1 MYVDMKLAKPAP
13 GTTSLDGLAQE
24 GRRAERDGYAAV
36 WSAESSGD
44 PFLPLV
50 PAAQS
55 TGNLMLGTAVAVAF
69 ARNPMSLAYTAH
81 HLQLLSGGRLL
92 LGLGSQVR
100 SHIERRF
107 GMPWSNPAPRMREFV
122 EALRAIWTAWQT
134 GAELDFRGEFYTHTL
149 MTPFFA
155 PEPSLWGPPK
165 VYLAALGDRMTEVA
179 GAVCDGLLPHPFTTE
194 RFLRERTL
202 PTLAK
207 GMSESDRDPAEFSV
221 SLSGLVATGAT
232 EQDMARAVA
241 AVRRQI
247 AFYGSTPAYQ
257 SVLASHGWE
266 DLGHELTTLSKS
278 GGDDRWQ
285 RMGDLIDDD
294 VLNTFAVVAE
304 PDRLGAA
311 VRNRFGDLVQRF
323 SFYAPY
329 DHDPAIWL
337 PAVAELNRSR

>member
-1 MYVDMKLAKPAP
+1 MYVDVKLAKPAP
-13 GTTSLDGLAQE
+13 GATSLERLAQE
-24 GRRAERDGYAAV
+24 GRRAEREGYAAV

-122 EALRAIWTAWQT
+122 EALRAIWTSWQT
-134 GAELDFRGEFYTHTL
+134 GAALDFRGEFYTHTL

-155 PEPSLWGPPK
+155 PEPSPWGPPK

-179 GAVCDGLLPHPFTTE
+179 GTVCDGLLPHPFTTE
-194 RFLRERTL
+194 RFLRERTI

-207 GMSESDRDPAEFSV
+207 GLASSARDPAEFSI
-221 SLSGLVATGAT
+221 SLSGLVATGST
-232 EQDMARAVA
+232 EQDMARAIA

-257 SVLASHGWE
+257 SVLALHGWE
-266 DLGHELTTLSKS
+266 DLGRELTTLSKS
-278 GGDDRWQ
+278 ADDNRWQ
-285 RMGDLIDDD
+285 RMGDLIDDE
-294 VLNTFAVVAE
+294 VLDTFAVVAE